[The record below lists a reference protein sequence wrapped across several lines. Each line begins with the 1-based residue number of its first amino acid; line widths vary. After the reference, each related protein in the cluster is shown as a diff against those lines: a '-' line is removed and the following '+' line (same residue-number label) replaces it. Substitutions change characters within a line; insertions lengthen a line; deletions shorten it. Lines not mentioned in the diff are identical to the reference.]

1 MSNEFL
7 VGHTHPHRVQ
17 WNEARSERPESRPEQ
32 SCSGKSLG
40 RESATAGSA
49 EHEFSPSTTERSE
62 SGLSQ
67 VVRNAIMK
75 CTGGKRG

>member
-49 EHEFSPSTTERSE
+49 EHEFSRSSTERSE